1 MESVAEFSLGNAF
14 RWDESISETVQV
26 SISAYGSD
34 EDRLLLVEHAS
45 VLPESLE
52 RMSLV
57 PSAEVRLAVANHPLT
72 PTETLALLTHDHQ
85 RFVRAA
91 AKRAVAQLT
100 SPAGDGDDAVVAT
113 AMQRIRARL
122 SA

>member
-1 MESVAEFSLGNAF
+1 MDSVAEFSLGNAF
-14 RWDESISETVQV
+14 RWDEPISEPVQV

-45 VLPESLE
+45 VTPESLE

-72 PTETLALLTHDHQ
+72 PPEALALLTHDHQ

-91 AKRAVAQLT
+91 AKRAIAQLT
-100 SPAGDGDDAVVAT
+100 TPPSDAAPAAES